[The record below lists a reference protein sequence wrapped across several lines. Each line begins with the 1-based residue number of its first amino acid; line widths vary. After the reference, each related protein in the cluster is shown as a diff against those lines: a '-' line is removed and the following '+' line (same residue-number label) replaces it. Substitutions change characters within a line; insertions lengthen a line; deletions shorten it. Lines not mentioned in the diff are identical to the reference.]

1 MHFLGRAQFPASRIG
16 FGASPLGGVFGFET
30 KYESE
35 KDLQNM
41 CNQLV
46 QRAIDCGINVF
57 DTSPYYGST
66 RSEARLGIALKS
78 SKVDRNCIFLAS
90 KVGRYHHE
98 HPTQLIHTKNA
109 EIIGD
114 SVFDF
119 SRETVYQ
126 SVDESLKRLQLEYLD
141 LVYCHDIEFA
151 DLNQV
156 ISEAIPA
163 LVELRNQGII
173 RNIGISGFPLE
184 YIDYV
189 L

>member
-1 MHFLGRAQFPASRIG
+1 
-16 FGASPLGGVFGFET
+16 
-30 KYESE
+30 
-35 KDLQNM
+35 
-41 CNQLV
+41 
-46 QRAIDCGINVF
+46 
-57 DTSPYYGST
+57 
-66 RSEARLGIALKS
+66 
-78 SKVDRNCIFLAS
+78 
-90 KVGRYHHE
+90 
-98 HPTQLIHTKNA
+98 LIHTKNA